1 MSGPSGAGGV
11 ALALAVLEEVARGG
25 PTLSANRIA
34 QLLGMPR
41 ASAYRLINSL
51 TSEEYLLRHPS
62 LDGFV
67 LGVRVVELA
76 HLIAPRRADPVP
88 DLIAGLRR
96 RTGAAVHFVRY
107 TGGRVL
113 VVDEDPDLPLL
124 SIDRTRR
131 QLGATAI
138 GRLLIA
144 EYPPLE
150 ATTDP
155 GAAKAVAVSA
165 HAAGISIEERRRI
178 AVDVSR
184 LGYANCI
191 EPGPDARV
199 CIAVP
204 VRSPEGDL
212 AAAVALTVPGVDL
225 AAAVRHLGAV
235 TAAVEELARA
245 SYSMGSATA

>member
-1 MSGPSGAGGV
+1 MSGPSGVSGV

-51 TSEEYLLRHPS
+51 TSDEYLLRHPT

-76 HLIAPRRADPVP
+76 HLIAPSRADPIP
-88 DLIAGLRR
+88 GIIAALRE
-96 RTGAAVHFVRY
+96 RTGEAVHFVRY
-107 TGGRVL
+107 PGGRVV

-144 EYPPLE
+144 AFPPLQ
-150 ATTDP
+150 ATSDP
-155 GAAKAVAVSA
+155 RAAKVVADSA
-165 HAAGISIEERRRI
+165 RASGISIEERRRI
-178 AVDVSR
+178 ASEVAQ
-184 LGYANCI
+184 LGHARCT
-191 EPGPDARV
+191 ERGPAPRA

-204 VRSPEGDL
+204 VRSPDGELVAAVVLSSAGGDL
-212 AAAVALTVPGVDL
+212 ASAE
-225 AAAVRHLGAV
+225 RHLGVLLEACD
-235 TAAVEELARA
+235 ELARLA
-245 SYSMGSATA
+245 YPVGSTAG

>member
-1 MSGPSGAGGV
+1 VSGPSGAGGV

-34 QLLGMPR
+34 QLLGIPR

-51 TSEEYLLRHPS
+51 TSEEYLLRHPT

-88 DLIAGLRR
+88 ELISALRE
-96 RTGAAVHFVRY
+96 RTGEAVHFVRY
-107 TGGRVL
+107 TGGRVV

-150 ATTDP
+150 PTTDP
-155 GAAKAVAVSA
+155 GAAKAVAESA
-165 HAAGISIEERRRI
+165 RASGISIEERRRI
-178 AVDVSR
+178 AVEVAESGHASSTD
-184 LGYANCI
+184 
-191 EPGPDARV
+191 PGPDARA

-204 VRSPEGDL
+204 VRSPEGEL
-212 AAAVALTVPGVDL
+212 VAAVALTVRGDDL
-225 AAAVRHLGAV
+225 AIAVRHLGAV
-235 TAAVEELARA
+235 QSTSGELAHAAYRV
-245 SYSMGSATA
+245 GSTTT

>member
-1 MSGPSGAGGV
+1 MSGTSGGGV

-51 TSEEYLLRHPS
+51 TSEEYLLRHPT

-76 HLIAPRRADPVP
+76 HLIAPRRADPLPEV
-88 DLIAGLRR
+88 IAGLRE
-96 RTGAAVHFVRY
+96 RTGEAVHFVRY
-107 TGGRVL
+107 AGGRVTI
-113 VVDEDPDLPLL
+113 VDEDPDLPLT

-144 EYPPLE
+144 EFPPLE
-150 ATTDP
+150 PTSDP
-155 GAAKAVAVSA
+155 TAAKAVAESA
-165 HAAGISIEERRRI
+165 RASGISIEERRRI
-178 AVDVSR
+178 AVEVAR
-184 LGYANCI
+184 LGYARST
-191 EPGPDARV
+191 EPEPVARA

-204 VRSPEGDL
+204 VRSPDGDL
-212 AAAVALTVPGVDL
+212 VAAVALTIAGDDLSLAERHL
-225 AAAVRHLGAV
+225 AALQ
-235 TAAVEELARA
+235 AACGELAA
-245 SYSMGSATA
+245 IAYPVGSTAG

>member
-1 MSGPSGAGGV
+1 MSGPASGSGI

-51 TSEEYLLRHPS
+51 TSDEYLLRHPT

-76 HLIAPRRADPVP
+76 HLIAPRTADPTP
-88 DLIAGLRR
+88 EIIAALRE
-96 RTGAAVHFVRY
+96 RTGEAVHFVRY
-107 TGGRVL
+107 PGGRV
-113 VVDEDPDLPLL
+113 VIVDEDPDLPLL

-138 GRLLIA
+138 GRLLLA
-144 EYPPLE
+144 EFPPLE
-150 ATTDP
+150 ATVDP
-155 GAAKAVAVSA
+155 VAARVVADSA
-165 HAAGISIEERRRI
+165 RASGISIDERLRI
-178 AVDVSR
+178 ASEIER
-184 LGYANCI
+184 LGYAWCT
-191 EPGPDARV
+191 EPGAVARA

-204 VRSPEGDL
+204 VRSPEGEL
-212 AAAVALTVPGVDL
+212 VAAVVLSTVGAERDRV
-225 AAAVRHLGAV
+225 ARHLGALLD
-235 TAAVEELARA
+235 ASAELAHRA
-245 SYSMGSATA
+245 YAVDPQRG

>member
-1 MSGPSGAGGV
+1 MSGPSGGSGV

-41 ASAYRLINSL
+41 TSAYRLINSL
-51 TSEEYLLRHPS
+51 TSDEYLLRHPT

-76 HLIAPRRADPVP
+76 HLIAPRNADPIP
-88 DLIAGLRR
+88 EILAALRE
-96 RTGAAVHFVRY
+96 RTGEAIHFVRY
-107 TGGRVL
+107 SGGRVM

-144 EYPPLE
+144 AFPPLE
-150 ATTDP
+150 ATADP
-155 GAAKAVAVSA
+155 RAAKVVADSA
-165 HAAGISIEERRRI
+165 RASGISIEERRRI
-178 AVDVSR
+178 AAEVER
-184 LGYANCI
+184 LGYARCI
-191 EPGPDARV
+191 EPGPVSRT
-199 CIAVP
+199 CIAIP
-204 VRSPEGDL
+204 VHSLEGEL
-212 AAAVALTVPGVDL
+212 VAAVALSTGGVEVE
-225 AAAVRHLGAV
+225 AAERHLGALLE
-235 TAAVEELARA
+235 AGAELARLA
-245 SYSMGSATA
+245 APVGSTTS